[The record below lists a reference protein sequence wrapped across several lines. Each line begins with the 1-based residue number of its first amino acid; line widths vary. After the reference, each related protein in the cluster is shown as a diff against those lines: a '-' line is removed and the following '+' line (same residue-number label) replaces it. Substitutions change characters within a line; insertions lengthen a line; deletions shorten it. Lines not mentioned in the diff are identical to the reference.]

1 MEAAELKGGGGHMK
15 AYHLDSE
22 QRTHH
27 SDMEDDAPL
36 CYRNAE
42 GYPDPTAYFAL
53 RSAMKEPQPAKK
65 DGPPRTQVAHY
76 D

>member
-1 MEAAELKGGGGHMK
+1 MKVYYSDAEQH
-15 AYHLDSE
+15 
-22 QRTHH
+22 THH

-42 GYPDPTAYFAL
+42 GYPDPTAYHAL
-53 RSAMKEPQPAKK
+53 RSAMKKSQPAKK
-65 DGPPRTQVAHY
+65 DRPPRPQVVHY

>member
-1 MEAAELKGGGGHMK
+1 MKVYYSDAEQH
-15 AYHLDSE
+15 
-22 QRTHH
+22 THH

-42 GYPDPTAYFAL
+42 GYPDPTAYHAL
-53 RSAMKEPQPAKK
+53 RSAMKKPQPAKK
-65 DGPPRTQVAHY
+65 DRPLRTQVVHY

>member
-1 MEAAELKGGGGHMK
+1 MK
-15 AYHLDSE
+15 AYHSDAE
-22 QRTHH
+22 QHTHH

-42 GYPDPTAYFAL
+42 GYPDPTAYLAL
-53 RSAMKEPQPAKK
+53 RSAMKKSRAAKK
-65 DGPPRTQVAHY
+65 DRTPRTQVVHY